1 MTTIKKFLLCTLILN
16 SVSLFSSMGPFN
28 SVVGPFNSVA
38 SPILNKRLQRAI
50 EDDKNDDFSKYH
62 SKVLIEKLFN
72 RIDLRHLGVDR
83 YNCCC
88 SHLIGSIRSYYKT
101 ICLPIETVTQEMQTI
116 QNYIPSTVDQKP
128 IFKELVVKH
137 YYVYY
142 LMKAL
147 IEKKIQQFEDA
158 TGSTIDKLY
167 SPVFTSD
174 TTGMNEIIHT
184 TAYQSF
190 FDRAGIENKLTND
203 NLVRCRPLTDIQFIV
218 LYGHENEINPR
229 SLIMSSDSKYLQ
241 STDCDNKRIIW
252 DIKKGAKADL
262 TDEECNTIQWASA
275 HLPDTMS
282 CCAVDEK
289 YNYYASSSKAGIC
302 RLHDFPIK
310 AVPNKPAIIL
320 YERPKPMTY
329 LCRLAFKN
337 GEFDRDE
344 LIALTKSN
352 SIKAI
357 EGFPRQNLE
366 NLINS
371 RLKMLK

>member
-1 MTTIKKFLLCTLILN
+1 MTPIKKILLCTLILN
-16 SVSLFSSMGPFN
+16 SVSLFAAFN
-28 SVVGPFNSVA
+28 L
-38 SPILNKRLQRAI
+38 PIHDLAVQKRKQRA
-50 EDDKNDDFSKYH
+50 EKADKNDDFSRYRDKE
-62 SKVLIEKLFN
+62 LIEKLCT
-72 RIDLRHLGVDR
+72 RIDLRHLGVYRTD
-83 YNCCC
+83 CC

-371 RLKMLK
+371 RLKILT